1 MLAIVD
7 THPIQYRAPVY
18 RQLSKELDI
27 PITVI
32 YGSDFS
38 VVGYKDQEFGAKFAW
53 DTDLLSGYSSKFL
66 SSVKT
71 GGAQCFEQVSAQGLA
86 VALREVQPKAVLI
99 TGYNHRLYQ
108 AAFYQAWKSRVS
120 ILLRAET
127 TDHAIQRS
135 KIKSWLRD
143 RTLSLFYQSCSH
155 LLYIGENSQQHF
167 QRLGVSDSKL
177 VFSPYCIDTQPFELE
192 APAGR
197 LLRNTT
203 RKQLNITDT
212 AKALLFSGKLS
223 YRKGV
228 DLILP
233 AIQQLSPEIQKQL
246 VVLFLGDGELKSQ
259 LQQQADS
266 LPHTQVHFLGFQN
279 QRQLSN
285 YYHAADMLILPS
297 RYSETWGLVVN
308 EALHHG
314 LPCIVSQAVGCAPD
328 LVKPGVTG
336 DIFVTDDVSSLAQ
349 TIENSLCLC
358 QEPKFSEQC
367 QLQVSHYS
375 VDAAAAGIAKAYNL
389 VCST

>member
-1 MLAIVD
+1 MLVIVD

-38 VVGYKDQEFGAKFAW
+38 VVGYEDKEFGAKFAW

-71 GGAQCFEQVSAQGLA
+71 GGAQCSEQVSAQGLR

-108 AAFYQAWKSRVS
+108 AAFYQAWKWQIP
-120 ILLRAET
+120 ILFRAET
-127 TDHAIQRS
+127 TDNAIQRS

-143 RTLSLFYQSCSH
+143 RTLSLIYQSCSH
-155 LLYIGENSQQHF
+155 LLYIGENSQKHF
-167 QRLGVSDSKL
+167 QRLGVPDSKL
-177 VFSPYCIDTQPFELE
+177 VFSPYCIDTEPLELE

-203 RKQLNITDT
+203 RKQLNITGT
-212 AKALLFSGKLS
+212 TRALLFSGKMS

-233 AIQQLSPEIQKQL
+233 AIQQLSPQIQKQL

-285 YYHAADMLILPS
+285 YYHAADVLILPS

-349 TIENSLCLC
+349 TIENSLRLC

>member
-1 MLAIVD
+1 MLAVID

-18 RQLSKELDI
+18 RQLSKQLDI

-38 VVGYKDQEFGAKFAW
+38 VVGYQDKEFGTKFAW

-71 GGAQCFEQVSAQGLA
+71 GGAQCFEEVSAQGLGT
-86 VALREVQPKAVLI
+86 ALREIQPKAVLI

-108 AAFYQAWKSRVS
+108 AAFYQAWKWQTS

-135 KIKSWLRD
+135 KIKSWIRD
-143 RTLSLFYQSCSH
+143 RTLSLIYQNCFK
-155 LLYIGENSQQHF
+155 LLHVGQNSETHF
-167 QRLGVSDSKL
+167 QRLGVPDTKL
-177 VFSPYCIDTQPFELE
+177 IFSPYCVNTQSFQLE
-192 APAGR
+192 AADR
-197 LLRNTT
+197 KLLRNTT
-203 RKQLNITDT
+203 REQLNITNT
-212 AKALLFSGKLS
+212 EKVFLFSGKLS

-228 DLILP
+228 DLILS
-233 AIQQLSPEIQKQL
+233 AIAKLPEEIKNQL
-246 VVLFLGDGELKSQ
+246 VVLFLGNGELKSQ
-259 LQQQADS
+259 LENQAET
-266 LPHTQVHFLGFQN
+266 LPNTKVHFLGFQN

-314 LPCIVSQAVGCAPD
+314 LPCIVSQAVGSAPD
-328 LVKPGVTG
+328 LIKPGITG
-336 DIFVTDDVSSLAQ
+336 NIFETNSVDSLAK
-349 TIENSLCLC
+349 TIEDSLYLCNNSEI
-358 QEPKFSEQC
+358 QKQC
-367 QLQVSHYS
+367 QLQVSNYS
-375 VDAAAAGIAKAYNL
+375 VQKAAEGIAQAYSSL
-389 VCST
+389 C

>member
-38 VVGYKDQEFGAKFAW
+38 VVGYEDKEFGAKFAW
-53 DTDLLSGYSSKFL
+53 DTDLLSGYSSRFL
-66 SSVKT
+66 SSVKV
-71 GGAQCFEQVSAQGLA
+71 GGAKCFEQVSAQGLG
-86 VALREVQPKAVLI
+86 VALREVRPKAVLI

-108 AAFYQAWKSRVS
+108 RAFYQAWKCQIP

-135 KIKSWLRD
+135 KVKSWLRD
-143 RTLSLFYQSCSH
+143 RILSLIYQSCSH
-155 LLYIGENSQQHF
+155 LLYIGENSQKHF
-167 QRLGVSDSKL
+167 QRLGVPDIKL

-192 APAGR
+192 APAAK

-212 AKALLFSGKLS
+212 TTVLLFSGKLS
-223 YRKGV
+223 FRKGV
-228 DLILP
+228 DLLLP
-233 AIQQLSPEIQKQL
+233 AIQQLSPEIQKHL
-246 VVLFLGDGELKSQ
+246 LVLFLGDGELKSQ
-259 LQQQADS
+259 LQHQADN
-266 LPHTQVHFLGFQN
+266 LPHTQVYFLGFQN
-279 QRQLSN
+279 QRQLTS

-297 RYSETWGLVVN
+297 RHSETWGLVVN

-328 LVKPGVTG
+328 LVKHGVTG
-336 DIFVTDDVSSLAQ
+336 NVFLTEDIGSLAQ
-349 TIENSLCLC
+349 AIENSLLLC
-358 QEPKFSEQC
+358 QKPKFRRQC
-367 QLQVSHYS
+367 QLLVNHYS